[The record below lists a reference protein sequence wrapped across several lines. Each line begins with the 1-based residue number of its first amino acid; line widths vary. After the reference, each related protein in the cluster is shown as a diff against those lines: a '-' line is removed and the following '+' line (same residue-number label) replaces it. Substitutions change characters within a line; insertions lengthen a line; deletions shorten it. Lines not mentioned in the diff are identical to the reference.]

1 MTENKCGQ
9 YRFFDD
15 SQVSLCWKQQQ
26 HMHKVLNAVAD
37 IKLTYNWAETLL
49 ANFQYTSS

>member
-9 YRFFDD
+9 YCFLMTVKLVFAE
-15 SQVSLCWKQQQ
+15 KQQQ

-49 ANFQYTSS
+49 ANFQHTSS